1 MATLFG
7 IIPIPFLDVKQ
18 TQALVVGTVVAAAVM
33 YFAPVGILGPVVP
46 ANR

>member
-7 IIPIPFLDVKQ
+7 IIPIPYLDVKQ
-18 TQALVVGTVVAAAVM
+18 TQALVIGTAVAVAAM